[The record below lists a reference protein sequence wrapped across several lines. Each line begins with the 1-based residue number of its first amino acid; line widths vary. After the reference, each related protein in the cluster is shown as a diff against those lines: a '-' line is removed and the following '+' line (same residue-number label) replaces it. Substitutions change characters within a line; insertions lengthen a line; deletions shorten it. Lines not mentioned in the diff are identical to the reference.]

1 MLPHGE
7 CSEDTAGG
15 SPRRNT
21 MIAGTGIDI
30 VEISRFKHAKKK
42 WGRDF
47 LRKIFTENEIAY
59 SRKRRFQDQHFA
71 ARFAAKEAVL
81 KAFGDKLSSIR
92 NWQDIEVL
100 NDKSGR
106 PYIKFHKSARSLKSK
121 EKIKGVV
128 LSMAHCREHAI
139 ANAILI
145 R

>member
-1 MLPHGE
+1 
-7 CSEDTAGG
+7 
-15 SPRRNT
+15 

-30 VEISRFKHAKKK
+30 VEIARFRNAKRK
-42 WGRDF
+42 WGKNF
-47 LRKIFTENEIAY
+47 IKKIFTQNEITY

-92 NWQDIEVL
+92 NWQDIEIL

-106 PYIKFHKSARSLKSK
+106 PFIKFHRSAKKLKSR
-121 EKIKGVV
+121 EKIKDIVV
-128 LSMAHCREHAI
+128 SMAHCREHAV